1 MKIILQRV
9 SRASVQV
16 NGEII
21 GSINHGLLVLLGIHK
36 EDTDDQIEWM
46 CNKILNLRVFK
57 DEEGKMNR
65 SVTDVEGG
73 ILVVSQFTLY
83 GTLKKGT
90 RPGFTDAAK
99 PEIAIPL
106 YEKTIQYLKNKS
118 PLRIE
123 SGEFG
128 AMMQVELIN
137 DGPVTIILEK

>member
-1 MKIILQRV
+1 MKTVLQRV
-9 SRASVQV
+9 SRASVEV
-16 NGEII
+16 NGKII
-21 GSINHGLLVLLGIHK
+21 GSINHGLLVLLGIHYNDSD
-36 EDTDDQIEWM
+36 EQMEWM
-46 CNKILNLRVFK
+46 CNKILNLRVFE
-57 DEEGKMNR
+57 DDEGKMNR

-106 YEKTIQYLKNKS
+106 YEKTIQYLKNNS
-118 PLRIE
+118 SLRIE

-137 DGPVTIILEK
+137 NGPVTIILEK

>member
-1 MKIILQRV
+1 MKTVIQRV
-9 SRASVQV
+9 SKASVQV
-16 NGEII
+16 NGEIA
-21 GSINHGLLVLLGIHK
+21 GSINHGLLVLLGIHY
-36 EDTDDQIEWM
+36 DDSDKQIEWM
-46 CNKILNLRVFK
+46 CNKILNLRVFE
-57 DEEGKMNR
+57 DDEGKMNR

-99 PEIAIPL
+99 PEKAIPL
-106 YEKTIQYLKNKS
+106 YEKTIQYLKNNS
-118 PLRIE
+118 SLRIE
-123 SGEFG
+123 TGEFG